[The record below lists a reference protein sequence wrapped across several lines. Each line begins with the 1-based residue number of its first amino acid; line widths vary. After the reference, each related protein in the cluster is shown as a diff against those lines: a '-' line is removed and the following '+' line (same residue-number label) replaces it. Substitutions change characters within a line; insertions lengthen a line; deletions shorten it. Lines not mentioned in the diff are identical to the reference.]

1 MAAEDSAWPWEENDD
16 FDEETAPRPIKVI
29 MRVFILYVYIP
40 LSITLFEV
48 LLRLLCGY
56 NFWQGIPFALFFSF
70 SVGFAINAVS
80 LAFTNTKVSKAIAG
94 ALVGILSIIYIL
106 EYFMYTSYRSFM
118 SFNTVFLGAG
128 GIVGEF
134 SDVLSSTIISG
145 IPVIIGFFIPLVV
158 FFILTHKFVPY
169 TAGDKKER
177 VRCVFSLVLMLG
189 LFIVSQV
196 AILKNSD
203 VDAAAYYTEYN
214 FDSSSRRLG
223 IITGLSLDV
232 RYEVFGNPYMDAA
245 FYIEEPSHGS
255 IDPASSEAQEQ
266 LVGIQSLPASD
277 DIHMESVI
285 SVPDQTGQEQPPVEY
300 GYNVIDIDF
309 GAFMANESNSR
320 IKSIHEYVSGL
331 EASRQ
336 NEYTGIFEGKNLIY
350 IVAEAF
356 CEEIVDAVMTPML
369 YRLIHNGFYFSDYY
383 QPAWGGSTSSGEF
396 AAIFGLAPTSAA
408 ESIQKTIG
416 QNLCYTISNKLLNK
430 GYYGAAYHNGSFTY
444 YHRDKTHTGFGY
456 PVYKAM
462 GNGMED
468 YVKEVWPAS
477 DLEMMEYSLPQYI
490 DKQPFSI
497 YYMTIS
503 GHCLYSKSGNSMA
516 AKNWDAFPQYEEMPD
531 VIRAYNAAN
540 LELEHAMQYL
550 VTSLEY
556 AGIADDTVIVLTTD
570 HYPYGLE
577 KSDTWKTD
585 RDYLSELYGVEVKTP
600 VQRDHSALVLWSGSL
615 ENELKD
621 LAVEISAPTYSL
633 DILPTLCNLF
643 GVEYDSRML
652 VGRDVFSE
660 TEPLVFWLDRCWKT
674 ELGFYDAY
682 TDTFIPDAG
691 GLYTYEYVDKIRA
704 IVRNKINYS
713 DSVLTYN
720 YFNALFNRD
729 GTVR

>member
-1 MAAEDSAWPWEENDD
+1 MASDSAWPWEVNDD
-16 FDEETAPRPIKVI
+16 FPEETGPRPIKDI
-29 MRVFILYVYIP
+29 LRVFVLYAYIP

-56 NFWQGIPFALFFSF
+56 HFWQGLPFALFFSL
-70 SVGFAINAVS
+70 SAGFAINAVS
-80 LAFTNTKVSKAIAG
+80 LAFANKIVSKAITG
-94 ALVGILSIIYIL
+94 VILGILSVIYIL

-118 SFNTVFLGAG
+118 SFNTIFLGAG
-128 GIVGEF
+128 GIIGEF

-145 IPVIIGFFIPLVV
+145 IPVIIGFFIPLAG
-158 FFILTHKFVPY
+158 FFILTYKLVPY
-169 TAGDKKER
+169 TAGEKKER
-177 VRCVFSLVLMLG
+177 ARCVFSLVLMLC
-189 LFIVSQV
+189 LVIVSQI
-196 AILKNSD
+196 AILKNSV
-203 VDAAAYYTEYN
+203 VDAAAFYTDYN

-245 FYIEEPSHGS
+245 FYIEEPARN
-255 IDPASSEAQEQ
+255 PAEPISSVDQEQ
-266 LVGIQSLPASD
+266 PNGSQNQTETGD
-277 DIHMESVI
+277 GHMESII
-285 SVPDQTGQEQPPVEY
+285 SAPEYTEPDTPVEY
-300 GYNVIDIDF
+300 GYNMMDIDF
-309 GAFMANESNSR
+309 DALMANESNSR

-336 NEYTGIFEGKNLIY
+336 NQYTGIFEGKNLIY

-356 CEEIVDAVMTPML
+356 CEEIVDASMTPML

-416 QNLCYTISNKLLNK
+416 QNLCYTIGNKLLNR
-430 GYYGAAYHNGSFTY
+430 GYFGAAYHNGSYTY

-456 PVYKAM
+456 PVFTAM

-477 DLEMMEYSLPQYI
+477 DLEMIEYSLPQYI
-490 DKQPFSI
+490 DKQPFSV

-503 GHCLYSKSGNSMA
+503 GHCLYSRSGNSMA
-516 AKNWDAFPQYEEMPD
+516 AKNWDAFPQYDEMPD

-540 LELEHAMQYL
+540 LELEHALQYL
-550 VTSLEY
+550 VTTLEY

-585 RDYLSELYGVEVKTP
+585 RDYLSELYGFEVVTP
-600 VQRDHSALVLWSGSL
+600 VQRDHSSLILWSGSL
-615 ENELKD
+615 ENEYSD
-621 LAVEISAPTYSL
+621 LAVEISTPTYSL

-660 TEPLVFWLDRCWKT
+660 EEPLVFWLDRCWKT
-674 ELGFYDAY
+674 ELGYYDAY
-682 TDTFIPDAG
+682 TDTFKPNDG
-691 GLYTYEYVDKIRA
+691 GLYTYEYVDMIRA

-713 DSVLTYN
+713 DSVISNN
-720 YFNALFNRD
+720 YFNVLFNRD
-729 GTVR
+729 GSAR